1 MARVHLCE
9 CHYFFCSRLWRS
21 FSCYT
26 CNKDGFI
33 GRGVLWSDNDK
44 LFLGDSFEKG
54 HSVMINVMVEQ
65 NERSVILAPAQA
77 AIKNPRK

>member
-9 CHYFFCSRLWRS
+9 CHYFFAVGYGDL

-26 CNKDGFI
+26 CNEDGFI

-44 LFLGDSFEKG
+44 LFLGASFEKG
-54 HSVMINVMVEQ
+54 HSVMINVMVE
-65 NERSVILAPAQA
+65 
-77 AIKNPRK
+77 

>member
-26 CNKDGFI
+26 CNEDGFI
-33 GRGVLWSDNDK
+33 DRGVLWSDNDK
-44 LFLGDSFEKG
+44 LFLGASFEKG
-54 HSVMINVMVEQ
+54 YSVMINVMVE
-65 NERSVILAPAQA
+65 
-77 AIKNPRK
+77 